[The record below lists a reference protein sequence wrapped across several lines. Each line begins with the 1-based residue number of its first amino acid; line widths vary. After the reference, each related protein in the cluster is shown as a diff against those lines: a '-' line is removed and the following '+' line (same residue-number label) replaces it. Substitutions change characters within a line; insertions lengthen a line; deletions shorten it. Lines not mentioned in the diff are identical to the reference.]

1 MELTNCLTTVSLLV
15 RDTFR
20 QSFASGIS
28 WVLLGLSTV
37 CILVCLS
44 VSVSG
49 PVSLGPP
56 GENPDFLPRSDP
68 ESGDAEKIRQSGVSI
83 ADGALTLAF
92 GAVRVPVAHK
102 AQSAVHF
109 LELILA
115 GGIAD
120 TLGLLL
126 ALVWTAGFLPAFLDP
141 RGRFRCC
148 WPSRFGEGRCCWAS
162 TLACWPSSWCRPP
175 TSSPV
180 HGWPWLFARASGTP
194 AIS

>member
-56 GENPDFLPRSDP
+56 GENPDSCPARILNPAMRRKSANRECRSP
-68 ESGDAEKIRQSGVSI
+68 
-83 ADGALTLAF
+83 
-92 GAVRVPVAHK
+92 
-102 AQSAVHF
+102 
-109 LELILA
+109 
-115 GGIAD
+115 
-120 TLGLLL
+120 
-126 ALVWTAGFLPAFLDP
+126 TA
-141 RGRFRCC
+141 R
-148 WPSRFGEGRCCWAS
+148 
-162 TLACWPSSWCRPP
+162 
-175 TSSPV
+175 
-180 HGWPWLFARASGTP
+180 
-194 AIS
+194 